1 VPSAPSTS
9 ALGSLKSIASYEVV
23 APSEARPMVQTP
35 AALNDSSARAMFTT
49 SAIRTCETAPADAFA
64 AAPSSRAAWRA

>member
-9 ALGSLKSIASYEVV
+9 ALGSLKSIASYEV
-23 APSEARPMVQTP
+23 APSEARPIVQTP